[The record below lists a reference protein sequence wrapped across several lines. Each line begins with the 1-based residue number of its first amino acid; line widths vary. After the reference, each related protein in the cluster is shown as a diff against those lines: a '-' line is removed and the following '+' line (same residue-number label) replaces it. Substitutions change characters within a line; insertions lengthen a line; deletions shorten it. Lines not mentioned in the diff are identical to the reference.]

1 MINSHLIQM
10 RSTPTTPY
18 PVGILYSL
26 FEKIGSRGEQ
36 RECKLNNLVWI
47 FLREEGKGFGGV
59 LTTSNLSFFIPQNW
73 KDLERQQSIKML
85 DQSNY
90 QIYPYHIN
98 KITNNEKTNY
108 FPLLYLILKKS
119 NKVEDNH
126 SPLLSS
132 PLLSFSLLP
141 STLLSLQ
148 TSKHSINACIRLN
161 YTFLSLLRVDK
172 QK

>member
-1 MINSHLIQM
+1 
-10 RSTPTTPY
+10 
-18 PVGILYSL
+18 
-26 FEKIGSRGEQ
+26 
-36 RECKLNNLVWI
+36 
-47 FLREEGKGFGGV
+47 
-59 LTTSNLSFFIPQNW
+59 
-73 KDLERQQSIKML
+73 ML
-85 DQSNY
+85 DQINY
-90 QIYPYHIN
+90 QMYPYHIN

-148 TSKHSINACIRLN
+148 TSKHSINACIQLN
-161 YTFLSLLRVDK
+161 YTFLSLLRVNK